1 MRQGCFNARVQNSDA
16 MALSA
21 ALLAVAGDL
30 TQRIQEGVVARG
42 FADVRPAHGFAFAR
56 LAPDGAT
63 VTDLA
68 AHLGVTK
75 QAASQLV
82 DEIVRKGYAE
92 RRPHP
97 GDARAR
103 LVVLTERGG
112 RAPGRPRR
120 RPPRWWGTGSARSGR
135 VKSARWAPGWRGSPL
150 EVPSVPPGDGASGD
164 IREYQDFTDV
174 PVSSPDF
181 TACPLITGSF
191 TDA

>member
-1 MRQGCFNARVQNSDA
+1 MQNSEA

-21 ALLAVAGDL
+21 ALLAVAGEL
-30 TQRIQEGVVARG
+30 TRRIHDGVVARG
-42 FADVRPAHGFAFAR
+42 FEGVRPAHGFAFTR

-82 DEIVRKGYAE
+82 DELVRKGYAE

-103 LVVLTERGG
+103 LVVLTESGWACTRAAEEAVAEVVRTWGG
-112 RAPGRPRR
+112 VLGEADVRALREALLRITPDGPIRPA
-120 RPPRWWGTGSARSGR
+120 W
-135 VKSARWAPGWRGSPL
+135 
-150 EVPSVPPGDGASGD
+150 
-164 IREYQDFTDV
+164 
-174 PVSSPDF
+174 
-181 TACPLITGSF
+181 
-191 TDA
+191 

>member
-1 MRQGCFNARVQNSDA
+1 MQNTEA

-21 ALLAVAGDL
+21 ALLAAAGEL
-30 TQRIQEGVVARG
+30 TQRIHDGVAARG
-42 FADVRPAHGFAFAR
+42 FEGLRPAHGFAFAR

-97 GDARAR
+97 EDARAR
-103 LVVLTERGG
+103 LIVLTGRGWACT
-112 RAPGRPRR
+112 RAAEEAAAEAVGEWVELLGEGEVRVL
-120 RPPRWWGTGSARSGR
+120 WGLLGR
-135 VKSARWAPGWRGSPL
+135 VAPYGP
-150 EVPSVPPGDGASGD
+150 
-164 IREYQDFTDV
+164 IR
-174 PVSSPDF
+174 P
-181 TACPLITGSF
+181 AW
-191 TDA
+191 

>member
-1 MRQGCFNARVQNSDA
+1 MQNSEA

-21 ALLAVAGDL
+21 ALLAVAGEL
-30 TQRIQEGVVARG
+30 TQRINEGVLARG
-42 FADVRPAHGFAFAR
+42 FEGVRPAHGFAFAR

-97 GDARAR
+97 VDARAR
-103 LVVLTERGG
+103 LVVLTERGWACT
-112 RAPGRPRR
+112 RAAEEAAAEVVRGWAGVLGEGEVRALRDQLVRVAPYGPIRPA
-120 RPPRWWGTGSARSGR
+120 W
-135 VKSARWAPGWRGSPL
+135 
-150 EVPSVPPGDGASGD
+150 
-164 IREYQDFTDV
+164 
-174 PVSSPDF
+174 
-181 TACPLITGSF
+181 
-191 TDA
+191 

>member
-1 MRQGCFNARVQNSDA
+1 VQNSEA

-30 TQRIQEGVVARG
+30 TQRIHDGVSARG
-42 FADVRPAHGFAFAR
+42 FADLRPAHGFAFAR

-68 AHLGVTK
+68 VHLGVTK

-97 GDARAR
+97 EDARAR
-103 LVVLTERGG
+103 LIVLTERGWACT
-112 RAPGRPRR
+112 RAAEEAAAEAVGGWAGLLGESDVRALGERLARIAPHGPIRPV
-120 RPPRWWGTGSARSGR
+120 W
-135 VKSARWAPGWRGSPL
+135 
-150 EVPSVPPGDGASGD
+150 
-164 IREYQDFTDV
+164 
-174 PVSSPDF
+174 
-181 TACPLITGSF
+181 
-191 TDA
+191 

>member
-1 MRQGCFNARVQNSDA
+1 MHNSEA

-21 ALLAVAGDL
+21 ALLAVAGEL
-30 TQRIQEGVVARG
+30 TQRIHDGVVARG
-42 FADVRPAHGFAFAR
+42 FEGLRPVHGFAFAR

-68 AHLGVTK
+68 VHLGVTK

-103 LVVLTERGG
+103 LVVLTERGWACA
-112 RAPGRPRR
+112 RAAEEAAADAVRTWGDLLGEGEVRALLAQLVRIAPNGPIRPS
-120 RPPRWWGTGSARSGR
+120 W
-135 VKSARWAPGWRGSPL
+135 
-150 EVPSVPPGDGASGD
+150 
-164 IREYQDFTDV
+164 
-174 PVSSPDF
+174 
-181 TACPLITGSF
+181 
-191 TDA
+191 